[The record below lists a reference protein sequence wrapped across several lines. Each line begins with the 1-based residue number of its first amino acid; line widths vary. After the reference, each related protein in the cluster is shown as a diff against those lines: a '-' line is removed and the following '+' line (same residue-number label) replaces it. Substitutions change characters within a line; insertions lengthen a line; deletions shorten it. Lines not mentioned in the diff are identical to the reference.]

1 MSEVLGDAGCVFF
14 VFFGKMVLD
23 LYDQHIS
30 AILGVPDCPRMRC
43 GYGMIRHECLHAYI
57 VCVCV
62 FVSTIYPT
70 FAKRYRI
77 RSVIN

>member
-30 AILGVPDCPRMRC
+30 AILGV
-43 GYGMIRHECLHAYI
+43 HH
-57 VCVCV
+57 
-62 FVSTIYPT
+62 
-70 FAKRYRI
+70 
-77 RSVIN
+77 VI